1 MKQNSFLKRTLIP
14 VLLAVL
20 MVTAIQLIPRQ
31 LPEAILPETA
41 AGYDCHVLLIQ
52 GGLSSQTVDLNQEES
67 ANPFRLLQTVRVQ
80 NRGQS
85 GAITGHPLLYQL
97 IFTSPGEGEA
107 YDLLLD
113 PEGRLF
119 SVGKVYKLQG
129 ENPRELFETVQQ
141 YLAARGIAPTVQEVS
156 S

>member
-20 MVTAIQLIPRQ
+20 MVTAIQLIPRR
-31 LPEAILPETA
+31 LPDAILPETA
-41 AGYDCHVLLIQ
+41 AEYRCQVLLMQ
-52 GGLSSQTVDLNQEES
+52 EGRGSQTFDLNQEES
-67 ANPFRLLQTVRVQ
+67 ANLFRLLQAVRAQ
-80 NRGQS
+80 SRGQS

-97 IFTSPGEGEA
+97 SFTPPGEGEA

-119 SVGKVYKLQG
+119 SVGKVYQLQG

-141 YLAARGIAPTVQEVS
+141 YLAARGIAPLGEPAP
-156 S
+156 